1 MKISNKLKDI
11 IFKKLNKELS
21 NVEIIPYND
30 SIWFIDRENKYWYFE
45 YEKNGTLWWRNS
57 FFDNFFVWFSVERHD
72 FEPIISE
79 WVEEV
84 LNCKV
89 NTLSRHCWFGEQTV
103 EEVLNCK
110 VNTLHTGF
118 SAFFTAVEEVLN
130 CKVNTLAMAA
140 YPITK
145 TVEEVLNC
153 KVNTTG
159 EMNLIAHFMV
169 EEVLNC
175 KVTKTHG
182 EVSGRTVK
190 INEVLN

>member
-45 YEKNGTLWWRNS
+45 YEKNGTLWWKYS
-57 FFDNFFVWFSVERHD
+57 FFDDFFVWFSVERHD

-89 NTLSRHCWFGEQTV
+89 NTL
-103 EEVLNCK
+103 
-110 VNTLHTGF
+110 HTGF
-118 SAFFTAVEEVLN
+118 SAFFTA
-130 CKVNTLAMAA
+130 
-140 YPITK
+140 
-145 TVEEVLNC
+145 VEEVLNC

-190 INEVLN
+190 INEVLNGNRVF